1 MTHTGFRPA
10 DRRSETYVLKEE
22 KDMKKTVAWILILAL
37 ALCLGAA
44 GAEGLYAAAQQVSD
58 SPDWVKALPS
68 AQDENVKQLFVVA
81 A

>member
-37 ALCLGAA
+37 R
-44 GAEGLYAAAQQVSD
+44 
-58 SPDWVKALPS
+58 
-68 AQDENVKQLFVVA
+68 VA
-81 A
+81 KHKTERTGD